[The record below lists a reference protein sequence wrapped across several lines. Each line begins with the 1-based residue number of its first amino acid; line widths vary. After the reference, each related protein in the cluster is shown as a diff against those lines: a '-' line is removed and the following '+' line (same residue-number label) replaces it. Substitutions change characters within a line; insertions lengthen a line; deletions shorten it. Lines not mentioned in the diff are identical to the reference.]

1 MDNGFILE
9 KIKKQIE
16 DLDNN
21 QVILII
27 VIAVILLYLLLTKT
41 QRGREVRKKFR
52 ILPQLIPLEEEYETE
67 IKEPE
72 ELDGSNRQLKG
83 ELIENEHDIL
93 NELLGNKEPEELDDF
108 NEEDALLFK
117 EQEETMPLPNQNFGN
132 MNEHNNSASEN
143 QEYCA
148 SCNKPVKSE
157 WKACPFCGEFLEIY
171 ED

>member
-1 MDNGFILE
+1 VDSGFILE

-16 DLDNN
+16 DLENN
-21 QVILII
+21 QAISII
-27 VIAVILLYLLLTKT
+27 IIAIILLYFLLTKT

-52 ILPQLIPLEEEYETE
+52 ILPKLIPLEEEYETE
-67 IKEPE
+67 IEEPE

-83 ELIENEHDIL
+83 EIIENEHHIL
-93 NELLGNKEPEELDDF
+93 NELLGNKEPKELDDF
-108 NEEDALLFK
+108 NEEDALIFK
-117 EQEETMPLPNQNFGN
+117 EQEETMPLPNQNFGD
-132 MNEHNNSASEN
+132 MKEHINSASET

-171 ED
+171 EN

>member
-67 IKEPE
+67 IKETE

-117 EQEETMPLPNQNFGN
+117 EQEETIPLPNQNFGN
-132 MNEHNNSASEN
+132 MNEHINSASEN

>member
-1 MDNGFILE
+1 MDSGFILE

-83 ELIENEHDIL
+83 EIIENEHHIL
-93 NELLGNKEPEELDDF
+93 NE
-108 NEEDALLFK
+108 
-117 EQEETMPLPNQNFGN
+117 
-132 MNEHNNSASEN
+132 
-143 QEYCA
+143 
-148 SCNKPVKSE
+148 
-157 WKACPFCGEFLEIY
+157 
-171 ED
+171 